1 MSVYR
6 VEKTGNFT
14 IMSNRHLQDRRL
26 SLKAKGLLSYMLSLP
41 DDWDYSV
48 RGLAV
53 CCKEGADAI
62 RHAIHEL
69 EANGYLRRTTD
80 RSSGK
85 ISGQIYDIFEEP
97 IDTENEEA
105 AEEPALDS
113 PVLEEPTLDVPML
126 DVPMLDKPVLD
137 FPILDF
143 PTLENPTQDFPTQQ
157 STKEQN
163 TNRQNTYQ
171 SNARINPSY
180 PSISIERVEEK
191 IRDQIGYDRLVQRYD
206 PASLDGLIELML
218 EAAFTL
224 GDQFRIA
231 GKAYPIELVRE
242 RFGALTY
249 QHMAQVMDRL
259 NRQVNPVSNIR
270 DDLLT
275 VLFRAAAEGEEKT
288 T

>member
-14 IMSNRHLQDRRL
+14 IMSNRHLQDRHL

-69 EANGYLRRTTD
+69 EDNGYLRRTTD

-97 IDTENEEA
+97 IDVENAEA

-113 PVLEEPTLDVPML
+113 PVLEEPTLDF
-126 DVPMLDKPVLD
+126 PMLDKPMLD

-171 SNARINPSY
+171 NNARINQSY
-180 PSISIERVEEK
+180 PSISIERVEKK

-206 PASLDGLIELML
+206 PAALDGLIELML
-218 EAAFTL
+218 EAALSL
-224 GDQFRIA
+224 GDQFQIA

>member
-6 VEKTGNFT
+6 VEKTSNFT

-97 IDTENEEA
+97 IDVENAEA

-113 PVLEEPTLDVPML
+113 PVLEEPTL

-157 STKEQN
+157 SAKEQN

-171 SNARINPSY
+171 NNARINQSY

-270 DDLLT
+270 DYLLT
-275 VLFRAAAEGEEKT
+275 VLFRAAAEGEDEHDQAV
-288 T
+288 

>member
-6 VEKTGNFT
+6 VEKTSNFT

-97 IDTENEEA
+97 IDAEKVET

-113 PVLEEPTLDVPML
+113 PALEEPT
-126 DVPMLDKPVLD
+126 LD

-171 SNARINPSY
+171 SNERINPSY
-180 PSISIERVEEK
+180 PSISIERMVEK
-191 IRDQIGYDRLVQRYD
+191 IRDQIGYDRLVQRYN

-218 EAAFTL
+218 EATLSL

-249 QHMAQVMDRL
+249 QHIAQVMDRL
-259 NRQVNPVSNIR
+259 NRQVKPVSNIR
-270 DDLLT
+270 DYLLT
-275 VLFRAAAEGEEKT
+275 VLFRAAADGEEKT

>member
-14 IMSNRHLQDRRL
+14 IMSNHHLQDRRL

-97 IDTENEEA
+97 IDVENAEA
-105 AEEPALDS
+105 SEEPALDS
-113 PVLEEPTLDVPML
+113 PVLEEPTL

-163 TNRQNTYQ
+163 TNIQNTYQ

-180 PSISIERVEEK
+180 HDETAIDNCQCCV
-191 IRDQIGYDRLVQRYD
+191 IRHTKCYGKQFAQRH
-206 PASLDGLIELML
+206 
-218 EAAFTL
+218 AAFFQYIAACSLCQT
-224 GDQFRIA
+224 RI
-231 GKAYPIELVRE
+231 
-242 RFGALTY
+242 
-249 QHMAQVMDRL
+249 
-259 NRQVNPVSNIR
+259 
-270 DDLLT
+270 
-275 VLFRAAAEGEEKT
+275 
-288 T
+288 

>member
-6 VEKTGNFT
+6 VEKTSNFT

-97 IDTENEEA
+97 IDVENAEA
-105 AEEPALDS
+105 AEEPALDF
-113 PVLEEPTLDVPML
+113 PVLEEPTL

-171 SNARINPSY
+171 SNARINQSY

-191 IRDQIGYDRLVQRYD
+191 IRDQIGYDRLVQKYD
-206 PASLDGLIELML
+206 PAALDGLIELML
-218 EAAFTL
+218 EATLSL

-242 RFGALTY
+242 RFGALTD
-249 QHMAQVMDRL
+249 QHMAQVMNRL
-259 NRQVNPVSNIR
+259 NQQVNPVSNIR

-275 VLFRAAAEGEEKT
+275 VLFRAVEDGEVKT
-288 T
+288 I

>member
-6 VEKTGNFT
+6 VEKTSNFT

-97 IDTENEEA
+97 IDVEKVEA
-105 AEEPALDS
+105 S
-113 PVLEEPTLDVPML
+113 EEPT
-126 DVPMLDKPVLD
+126 LD

-163 TNRQNTYQ
+163 TNIQNTYQ
-171 SNARINPSY
+171 SNARINQSY

-191 IRDQIGYDRLVQRYD
+191 NRDQIGYDRLVQRYD
-206 PASLDGLIELML
+206 PAALDGLIELML
-218 EAAFTL
+218 EATLSL

-270 DDLLT
+270 DYLLT
-275 VLFRAAAEGEEKT
+275 VLFRAAAEGDKAI
-288 T
+288 

>member
-1 MSVYR
+1 MSVYC
-6 VEKTGNFT
+6 VEKTDNFT

-26 SLKAKGLLSYMLSLP
+26 SLNAKGLLSYMLSPP

-48 RGLAV
+48 RELAV

-80 RSSGK
+80 RSNGK

-97 IDTENEEA
+97 IDVGSEA
-105 AEEPALDS
+105 VKEEPALDS
-113 PVLEEPTLDVPML
+113 PVLEEPTLD
-126 DVPMLDKPVLD
+126 
-137 FPILDF
+137 F
-143 PTLENPTQDFPTQQ
+143 PTLENPTQDFPAQQ

-163 TNRQNTYQ
+163 TNIQNTYQ
-171 SNARINPSY
+171 SNAHINQSY
-180 PSISIERVEEK
+180 PSISIESVEGK

-206 PASLDGLIELML
+206 PASLDGLIELIL
-218 EAAFTL
+218 EASFTL

-242 RFGALTY
+242 RFGSLTY
-249 QHMAQVMDRL
+249 QHMTQVMDQL
-259 NRQVNPVSNIR
+259 NRQVKPVSNIR
-270 DDLLT
+270 DYLLT
-275 VLFRAAAEGEEKT
+275 VLFRAAADGEVKNS
-288 T
+288 

>member
-6 VEKTGNFT
+6 VEKTSNFT

-97 IDTENEEA
+97 IDVEKAEA
-105 AEEPALDS
+105 SEEPALDS
-113 PVLEEPTLDVPML
+113 PVLEEPTL

-143 PTLENPTQDFPTQQ
+143 PTLENPTQDFPTKQ

-163 TNRQNTYQ
+163 TNIQNTYQ
-171 SNARINPSY
+171 SNARINQSY

-206 PASLDGLIELML
+206 PAALDGLIELML
-218 EAAFTL
+218 EATLSL

-231 GKAYPIELVRE
+231 GKAYPVELVRE

-270 DDLLT
+270 DYLLS
-275 VLFRAAAEGEEKT
+275 VLFRAAAEGEDEHDQAV
-288 T
+288 